1 MARKVVVDIKDKEK
15 IIINPQTG
23 EKIKTYDKN
32 ENYVERVAGEDRPE
46 EENGRV
52 GKDEKE

>member
-1 MARKVVVDIKDKEK
+1 MARKVVIDIQDKEK

>member
-1 MARKVVVDIKDKEK
+1 MARKVVIDIQDKEK

-23 EKIKTYDKN
+23 EKITTYKDADN
-32 ENYVERVAGEDRPE
+32 VERVAGEDRPE